1 MTVAFAPITDGT
13 GSGKRLVPGEYIWTL
28 KAITDEGA
36 SRFDSSKSR
45 LKFTFNV
52 DEVIQVDEFPDDVA
66 EDEEAE
72 FEDGLVGNE
81 HWEWVNNTMGANSTL
96 RSWLQGMLGRT
107 ITKDDSLSPEQFVG
121 KAYKVQFGWS
131 SYNIQ
136 QSGESGTKLTI
147 LTIKPNKAKR
157 ERPAKEPF

>member
-66 EDEEAE
+66 EDEEA
-72 FEDGLVGNE
+72 
-81 HWEWVNNTMGANSTL
+81 
-96 RSWLQGMLGRT
+96 
-107 ITKDDSLSPEQFVG
+107 
-121 KAYKVQFGWS
+121 
-131 SYNIQ
+131 
-136 QSGESGTKLTI
+136 
-147 LTIKPNKAKR
+147 
-157 ERPAKEPF
+157 